1 MGRPFKA
8 ERGRVRVELDSSE
21 RELVAH
27 LLEQVAELLDSG
39 EPARPADPLAE
50 SLGLDP
56 ADFPDSVAMDPS
68 RPEPEQPDDPAVAR
82 LLPQANREDPAL
94 ASEFR
99 RLTEHGLRGRKR
111 AALNTARQALLR
123 EPPVVLATDEA
134 QALVKGLT
142 DVRLVLGE
150 RLGLHTDDDADLI
163 QQVAQ
168 HGGEEDNPWVATALL
183 YDVLTWW
190 QESLVSA
197 LRPGPPQR
205 NPPPTRA

>member
-1 MGRPFKA
+1 MGRPFRA

-21 RELVAH
+21 CELIAH
-27 LLEQVAELLDSG
+27 LLEQVAELLDG
-39 EPARPADPLAE
+39 GDQEQPADALAE

-56 ADFPDSVAMDPS
+56 QDFRELAGVAPDV
-68 RPEPEQPDDPAVAR
+68 PDDPALAR
-82 LLPQANREDPAL
+82 LLPQAHRNDPAL
-94 ASEFR
+94 AAEFR

-111 AALNTARQALLR
+111 AALATAQQALLR
-123 EPPVVLATDEA
+123 EPPVLLAPQEA

-150 RLGLHTDDDADLI
+150 RLGLRNDDDADLI
-163 QQVAQ
+163 QEVART
-168 HGGEEDNPWVATALL
+168 GGDQDNPWVATALL

-197 LRPGPPQR
+197 LRPGPPAR